1 MRVLLES
8 LLRSFVVTLIAL
20 NCATHSLA
28 LALALTHPEG
38 CSQFYCVGVNRFLWT
53 PGTIAIFII
62 ELING
67 ERVSSLLSSPVSLST
82 DSTLLMDRI
91 RMVNSEGCVGGTL
104 GGITG
109 EIIVEICQ
117 DLGII

>member
-1 MRVLLES
+1 M
-8 LLRSFVVTLIAL
+8 
-20 NCATHSLA
+20 
-28 LALALTHPEG
+28 
-38 CSQFYCVGVNRFLWT
+38 GVNRFLWT

-91 RMVNSEGCVGGTL
+91 RMVNCEGCVGGTL

-117 DLGII
+117 DLGIV

>member
-20 NCATHSLA
+20 NCATHS

-91 RMVNSEGCVGGTL
+91 RMVNCEGCVGGTFA
-104 GGITG
+104 GITG

-117 DLGII
+117 DLGIV